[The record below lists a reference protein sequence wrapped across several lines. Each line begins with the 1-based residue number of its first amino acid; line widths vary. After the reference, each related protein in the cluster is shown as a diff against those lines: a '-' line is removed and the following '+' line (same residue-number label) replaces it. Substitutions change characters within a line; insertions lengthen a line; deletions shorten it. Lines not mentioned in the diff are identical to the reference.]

1 MTEKKEE
8 FPHQDFP
15 YKLVQT
21 EGKETRTCYFMN
33 KHHLDKHIERYR
45 LDKRK
50 IKISCKFGGQ

>member
-1 MTEKKEE
+1 MPEKEE
-8 FPHQDFP
+8 FPYEDFP

-50 IKISCKFGGQ
+50 IKVSYKFDNQ